1 MNKEQMMVELG
12 SIGEEVV
19 ADLYRRQGCEVS
31 LSENKYD
38 SVKDI
43 LIDGQTCEV
52 KTQMPYFLKKMF
64 TIKVDQYFK
73 CMNADKLIW
82 VETPSKHNEY
92 RIDIYESPQRGMR
105 FFRKY
110 KAQGRDMYGMN
121 FCDTTLIDSIEGS
134 VEAVRMMKL
143 TNSDMSVVNRLHVN

>member
-12 SIGEEVV
+12 SIGEDLV
-19 ADLYRRQGCEVS
+19 ADLFRRQGSEVA

-38 SVKDI
+38 SVKDMI
-43 LIDGQTCEV
+43 VDGQTCEV
-52 KTQMPYFLKKMF
+52 KTQMPYHIKKMF

-82 VETPSKHNEY
+82 VETPSKHNDY
-92 RIDIYESPQRGMR
+92 RIDIYESPARGLRM
-105 FFRKY
+105 FRKY

-121 FCDTTLIDSIEGS
+121 YCDITLIDSHEGS
-134 VEAVRMMKL
+134 VDAVRMMRL
-143 TNSDMSVVNRLHVN
+143 TNSNMSVVNSLPVQ

>member
-38 SVKDI
+38 SVKDM

-52 KTQMPYFLKKMF
+52 KTQMPFFYKRMF
-64 TIKVDQYFK
+64 TIKVNQYFK
-73 CMNADKLIW
+73 CMNSDMLIW
-82 VETPSKHNEY
+82 VETPSKHNDY
-92 RIDIYESPQRGMR
+92 RIDIYESPARGKR

-110 KAQGRDMYGMN
+110 KAQGRDMYGMS
-121 FCDTTLIDSIEGS
+121 FDDTKLLDCIEGS
-134 VEAVRMMKL
+134 VEAVAMMKL
-143 TNSDMSVVNRLHVN
+143 TNSDMSVVNKLNVN

>member
-1 MNKEQMMVELG
+1 
-12 SIGEEVV
+12 
-19 ADLYRRQGCEVS
+19 
-31 LSENKYD
+31 
-38 SVKDI
+38 
-43 LIDGQTCEV
+43 
-52 KTQMPYFLKKMF
+52 
-64 TIKVDQYFK
+64 
-73 CMNADKLIW
+73 MNADKLIW

-121 FCDTTLIDSIEGS
+121 FCNTTLIDSLEGS

>member
-12 SIGEEVV
+12 SIGEDLV
-19 ADLYRRQGCEVS
+19 ADLYRRQGSEVA

-38 SVKDI
+38 SVKDM
-43 LIDGQTCEV
+43 LVDGQTCEV

-64 TIKVDQYFK
+64 TIKVNQYFK

-82 VETPSKHNEY
+82 VEAPSKHNDY

-105 FFRKY
+105 EFRKY

-121 FCDTTLIDSIEGS
+121 FCDTTLIDSLEGS
-134 VEAVRMMKL
+134 VDAVRMMRL
-143 TNSDMSVVNRLHVN
+143 TNSDMSVVNKLHVN

>member
-38 SVKDI
+38 SVKDM

-73 CMNADKLIW
+73 CMKFTLPFNSKIKASSIW
-82 VETPSKHNEY
+82 MKVKVPSPKTY
-92 RIDIYESPQRGMR
+92 
-105 FFRKY
+105 
-110 KAQGRDMYGMN
+110 
-121 FCDTTLIDSIEGS
+121 TT
-134 VEAVRMMKL
+134 
-143 TNSDMSVVNRLHVN
+143 

>member
-12 SIGEEVV
+12 SIGEELV
-19 ADLYRRQGCEVS
+19 ADLYRRRGHQVS

-38 SVKDI
+38 SVKDM

-52 KTQMPYFLKKMF
+52 KTQMPFFYKRMF
-64 TIKVDQYFK
+64 TIKVNQYFK
-73 CMNADKLIW
+73 CMNSDMLIW
-82 VETPSKHNEY
+82 VETPSKHNDY
-92 RIDIYESPQRGMR
+92 RIDIYESPARGKR

-110 KAQGRDMYGMN
+110 KAQGRDMYGMS
-121 FCDTTLIDSIEGS
+121 FDDTKLLDCIEGS
-134 VEAVRMMKL
+134 VEAVAMMKL